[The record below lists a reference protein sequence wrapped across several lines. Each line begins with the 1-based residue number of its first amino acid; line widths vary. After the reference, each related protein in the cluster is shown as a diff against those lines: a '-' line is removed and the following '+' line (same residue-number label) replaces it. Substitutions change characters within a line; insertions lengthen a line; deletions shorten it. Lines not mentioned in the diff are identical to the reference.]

1 MCYLPVLH
9 VSGYSVL
16 PSCSESGELSPEA
29 VTITRHITAGLQT
42 LVEGDEAAG
51 IEETHRLEGY
61 Q

>member
-1 MCYLPVLH
+1 MSH